1 MGKSSEN
8 TPKFGHIRA
17 VIGEIDFCHIMT
29 GHGLQ
34 ALADVWPRCDQEVT
48 TLTDLEGGSKKT

>member
-1 MGKSSEN
+1 M
-8 TPKFGHIRA
+8 T
-17 VIGEIDFCHIMT
+17 VMGEIDFCHIVT